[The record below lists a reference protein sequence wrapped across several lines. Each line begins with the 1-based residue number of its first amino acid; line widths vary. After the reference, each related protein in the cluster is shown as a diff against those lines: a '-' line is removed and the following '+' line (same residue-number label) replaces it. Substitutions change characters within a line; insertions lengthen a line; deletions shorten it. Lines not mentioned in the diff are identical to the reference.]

1 MKCERNRMERKKMGL
16 VLMEDGGSWW
26 WWLVRMVNED
36 GENER
41 RRVTA

>member
-16 VLMEDGGSWW
+16 VLMEDGGSRW